1 MGAGTAGQ
9 PVGCAAPDWGF
20 HEKSPVVSFCHRG
33 GTGAGRLCYAYSENT
48 RPEDYVSPFERLRDK
63 FFDRDGQII
72 YSMWKGYLEE
82 EHADKDLLRFIGGRP
97 YRSLHTSGH
106 AYVETIA
113 KVIRLVNPKIIIP
126 MHTER
131 PEDFASV
138 PEFAPYADR
147 VQVLRDG
154 IRMPLGGQ

>member
-1 MGAGTAGQ
+1 M
-9 PVGCAAPDWGF
+9 
-20 HEKSPVVSFCHRG
+20 
-33 GTGAGRLCYAYSENT
+33 
-48 RPEDYVSPFERLRDK
+48 RDK

-72 YSMWKGYLEE
+72 YSMWNGYLKGRK
-82 EHADKDLLRFIGGRP
+82 ADQNLLRFIGGRP